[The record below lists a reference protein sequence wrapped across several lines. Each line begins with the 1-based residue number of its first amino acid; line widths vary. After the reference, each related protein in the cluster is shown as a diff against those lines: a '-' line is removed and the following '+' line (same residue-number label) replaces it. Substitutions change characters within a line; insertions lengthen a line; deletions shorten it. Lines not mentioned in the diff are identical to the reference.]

1 MILGEELDE
10 YNESFLERPFTVDPE
25 EVQSLILLNL
35 IELRKEISKLNITHR
50 NAMSSI
56 QCDVGNQMRNISQEF
71 EMYFHRIR

>member
-35 IELRKEISKLNITHR
+35 IELRKEISKLNVGHR
-50 NAMSSI
+50 NAMSTISTSI
-56 QCDVGNQMRNISQEF
+56 SNRMQNIAAEF